1 MGWIAI
7 IVIDENIAAIR
18 CAGSCER
25 IRQSALHEEKDDNM
39 NKIEQ
44 LPTKRRSILVGAF
57 ILIAYGILVS
67 TLTESPMVV
76 MVADVVSGIAVIG
89 IAVLMFPLFREHNQ
103 ILSYCYLILKWVEG
117 LLMVA
122 AGGLYLNPPT
132 QGFRDTVY
140 NGIHLY
146 VFIISGAIFYI
157 LLYRRR
163 LIPRYISIWGM
174 AGIGALAVSTLLTLV
189 GRPLAFL
196 DYFLVLIITNEV
208 FLAIWLF
215 IKGLDSTDT
224 DFGTRKI

>member
-1 MGWIAI
+1 M
-7 IVIDENIAAIR
+7 
-18 CAGSCER
+18 S
-25 IRQSALHEEKDDNM
+25 
-39 NKIEQ
+39 KIEQ
-44 LPTKRRSILVGAF
+44 IPVRLRSVLVGAF

-67 TLTESPMVV
+67 TLTESPTVV
-76 MVADVVSGIAVIG
+76 MIADLVSGIAVIG

-122 AGGLYLNPPT
+122 AGGLYLSPSS
-132 QGFRDTVY
+132 QHFRDSIY

-146 VFIISGAIFYI
+146 VFIISGAVFYI
-157 LLYRRR
+157 LLYRRK
-163 LIPRYISIWGM
+163 LVPGFISIWGL
-174 AGIGALAVSTLLTLV
+174 AGIGSLTASTILTLA

-215 IKGLDSTDT
+215 AKGLKSTDA
-224 DFGTRKI
+224 GTGDLDQLRETSSDQLN